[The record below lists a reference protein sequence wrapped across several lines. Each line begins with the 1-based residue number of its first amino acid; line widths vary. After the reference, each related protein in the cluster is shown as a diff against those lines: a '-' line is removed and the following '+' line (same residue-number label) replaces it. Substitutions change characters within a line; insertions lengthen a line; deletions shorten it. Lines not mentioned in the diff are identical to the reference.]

1 MPPRKNRVGRKQIK
15 KKVEEEVSDDNL
27 QDDEDLLNQNDAN
40 MPGNDQEDLT
50 PEQRDEIIFKVLTSK
65 NPQAP
70 HNLTKFSWKDRVF
83 KTEDMVDQLV
93 FHYSVEGNIL
103 LNDSEE
109 ARD

>member
-1 MPPRKNRVGRKQIK
+1 MPPKKMRGGRKQIK

-40 MPGNDQEDLT
+40 MPGNDQEELT

-83 KTEDMVDQLV
+83 KTEDMVD
-93 FHYSVEGNIL
+93 
-103 LNDSEE
+103 
-109 ARD
+109 